1 MKLTDLNNI
10 GTIYYEQ
17 KNYETARQY
26 YNGALKIAEEIGD
39 LERQM
44 KYLVNLGL
52 LYRDQEDWQKAME
65 LYNQVLNI
73 GTTNWKS
80 LSFSHR
86 TN

>member
-1 MKLTDLNNI
+1 MNKKIMKPHANT
-10 GTIYYEQ
+10 TM
-17 KNYETARQY
+17 ARV
-26 YNGALKIAEEIGD
+26 KIAEEIGD